1 MKGYKS
7 PCSEQTKRHK
17 TDPLN
22 SFYIYIH
29 SRQSDGKPFYVGK
42 GCGYRAWVFKG
53 RNNWWHKMHDKHGV
67 DVEILFDGLTAE
79 ESYSTEKDVILELEY
94 FGYHLVNLTSGG
106 DGGYSVSL
114 ETRKKQSQA
123 KIGVFC
129 GINNPYADINEYTF
143 VRVSDNFEITC
154 TRHHL
159 CDNYRVNKSL
169 IKKLFYTKPRRTACG
184 WRLKGTT

>member
-94 FGYHLVNLTSGG
+94 FGYHLVNLTSGVMV
-106 DGGYSVSL
+106 DI
-114 ETRKKQSQA
+114 QSPLRQER
-123 KIGVFC
+123 
-129 GINNPYADINEYTF
+129 NNP
-143 VRVSDNFEITC
+143 
-154 TRHHL
+154 
-159 CDNYRVNKSL
+159 
-169 IKKLFYTKPRRTACG
+169 KPRLVYFAE
-184 WRLKGTT
+184 LIIHMQI